1 MGKQF
6 AADWV
11 MQRVTAPA
19 PTVSHHGAVV
29 RFLLLRC
36 TPPTTRTGVTHTMYM
51 ATASWM
57 YIHLQDKH
65 HHCFWSQHNTQ
76 IDMQTF

>member
-1 MGKQF
+1 
-6 AADWV
+6 
-11 MQRVTAPA
+11 
-19 PTVSHHGAVV
+19 
-29 RFLLLRC
+29 
-36 TPPTTRTGVTHTMYM
+36 MYM

-65 HHCFWSQHNTQ
+65 QHCFGSQHNTL